1 MRLRHC
7 LLILALA
14 TIPSSAFSQNVT
26 EKVLHSFDDT
36 DGTDPSGLVQGAG
49 GGFYGTTYIG
59 GASSDGSA
67 FVYGPSGKLTT
78 LSSFLEF
85 SSGENPNGL
94 LQGPDGNFYGTT
106 AQAGSSGYGTVFQ
119 LTPAG
124 TLSSFYSFGYTADG
138 GDPQTGLML
147 GSDGNYYGTTMGVGV
162 ANGNNI
168 FSLTPAGTLAI
179 LYSLQSSTDGGNAN
193 TLVQASDGDFYGT
206 SGGGGADGYGTAFRV
221 TTAGA
226 FTLLHTFT
234 NGADGGT
241 PSAALVQGSDGNLY
255 GTTRYGGTY
264 PCLFSFGCGTVFKI
278 SAAGVFTTV
287 YEFTGA
293 DDGFDPEG
301 GLFAASD
308 GNLYGVAYFGG
319 PLQAG
324 SVFEIDSTG
333 AFKTVYAFQ
342 LGQDANNP
350 TYAVIQGNDGNL
362 YGSTR
367 EGGTTSLYGTL
378 YEVSFSPALP
388 APVQLSLSKSQIALG
403 SSATLSWKVLNAYS
417 TTMQQCYAFVQD
429 SAAGAGT
436 WSGKQAGTYSS
447 SMRLFTGTSTITP
460 TAHGNYT
467 YALTCGGQE
476 SGFATLTVPGQ
487 VSSTALTA
495 SPASPS
501 VGQQVDL
508 SATVTGSQTTPTGS
522 VAFSVDGV
530 SLGSAKL
537 NGSGVASLT
546 ASSNGIAPG
555 SYPFTAT
562 YSGDSTYNAS
572 TSKALTVSLAKAPT
586 ATSLAVSP
594 NPVTPPASATLTATV
609 SRTASGAKGT
619 PTGSVTFSVDGVTLG
634 SAKLNGSGVATLTA
648 SSAGIKPGSYP
659 VNAKYSGDTS
669 DSASTSAAVNVT
681 VQ

>member
-301 GLFAASD
+301 GLFAAQRWEFIRGGVFRRPFAGGFGIRNRFDRRFQD
-308 GNLYGVAYFGG
+308 GLCLPVG
-319 PLQAG
+319 P
-324 SVFEIDSTG
+324 
-333 AFKTVYAFQ
+333 
-342 LGQDANNP
+342 
-350 TYAVIQGNDGNL
+350 
-362 YGSTR
+362 R
-367 EGGTTSLYGTL
+367 
-378 YEVSFSPALP
+378 
-388 APVQLSLSKSQIALG
+388 
-403 SSATLSWKVLNAYS
+403 
-417 TTMQQCYAFVQD
+417 
-429 SAAGAGT
+429 
-436 WSGKQAGTYSS
+436 
-447 SMRLFTGTSTITP
+447 R
-460 TAHGNYT
+460 
-467 YALTCGGQE
+467 
-476 SGFATLTVPGQ
+476 
-487 VSSTALTA
+487 
-495 SPASPS
+495 
-501 VGQQVDL
+501 
-508 SATVTGSQTTPTGS
+508 
-522 VAFSVDGV
+522 
-530 SLGSAKL
+530 
-537 NGSGVASLT
+537 
-546 ASSNGIAPG
+546 
-555 SYPFTAT
+555 
-562 YSGDSTYNAS
+562 
-572 TSKALTVSLAKAPT
+572 
-586 ATSLAVSP
+586 
-594 NPVTPPASATLTATV
+594 
-609 SRTASGAKGT
+609 
-619 PTGSVTFSVDGVTLG
+619 
-634 SAKLNGSGVATLTA
+634 
-648 SSAGIKPGSYP
+648 
-659 VNAKYSGDTS
+659 
-669 DSASTSAAVNVT
+669 
-681 VQ
+681 